1 MSAASDILKLIK
13 EKEIEFVDL
22 RFTDPRGK
30 LQHMTQD
37 LTTIDEDFLNDGTFF
52 DGSSIAGWKAINE
65 SDMILNSSEIK
76 AIEQKEFKLRKNSFS
91 LMQSAGEKC
100 ADYISS
106 NVARNKEIL
115 VICGPGNNGGDGLII
130 GNDLLNKGYKVK
142 IFLTHPLKNKKR
154 DNYKAF
160 KRLDCEVFNLK
171 DLHKELKKK
180 TKPIIVDCIFGTG
193 LNKNVNSIIK
203 NIIKAINKKKAFI
216 YSIDIPTG
224 VSSDNGKVMGE
235 AIKANITLAL
245 HCKKIGHVLFPG
257 VYFSGLI
264 KVLDIGIRKSLNKI
278 VNNRI
283 KENNPNLWINKKFP
297 WKKYNSHKYSRGRV
311 YIYGSLKNYIGAS
324 LLSSSAAIRCG
335 AGSVT
340 VVANK
345 DTIDKYNQRFFS
357 LLKIEINS
365 KEELKNFLNDSS
377 ITSFLIGPGAGV
389 NQQTIDNVKLISKF
403 VSSVVIDAD
412 AITSF
417 TKNSKELFSI
427 LDKNKIITPHEGEF
441 NRIFSDLKN
450 VKNKIEKSI
459 IASKKANCVL
469 VFKGPDT
476 IIASPDGKVCVNTI
490 STEELAVIGSGDVL
504 AGIITSLIGKNK
516 MSAFDGACAGVWLH
530 SYAARMI
537 KKGLIAEDIIK
548 NLPRALEYLA
558 KKYN

>member
-1 MSAASDILKLIK
+1 
-13 EKEIEFVDL
+13 
-22 RFTDPRGK
+22 
-30 LQHMTQD
+30 
-37 LTTIDEDFLNDGTFF
+37 
-52 DGSSIAGWKAINE
+52 
-65 SDMILNSSEIK
+65 MILNSSEIK
-76 AIEQKEFKLRKNSFS
+76 AIEQKEFKLRKSSYS

-100 ADYISS
+100 ADYISLNIS
-106 NVARNKEIL
+106 KNKELL
-115 VICGPGNNGGDGLII
+115 VVCGPGNNGGDGFVI
-130 GNDLLNKGYKVK
+130 GNSLITKGHKVK
-142 IFLTHPLKNKKR
+142 IFLILPLKNKKN

-171 DLHKELKKK
+171 DLLKELKKK

-193 LNKNVNSIIK
+193 LNKNLSSSIKDIVR
-203 NIIKAINKKKAFI
+203 AINKKKTFTI
-216 YSIDIPTG
+216 SIDMPTG
-224 VSSDNGKVMGE
+224 ISSDNGQAMGE
-235 AIKANITLAL
+235 AIKANLTLAL

-257 VYFSGLI
+257 VYFSGVI
-264 KVLDIGIRKSLNKI
+264 KVLDIGIRRSLNKI
-278 VNNRI
+278 IDNRI

-335 AGSVT
+335 TGSVT
-340 VVANK
+340 IISNK
-345 DTIDKYNQRFFS
+345 DTIDKYNQKFFS
-357 LLKIEINS
+357 LLKVEINS
-365 KEELKNFLNDSS
+365 DEELKNFLNSS
-377 ITSFLIGPGAGV
+377 PITSFLIGPGAGV

-459 IASKKANCVL
+459 KAAKKANCVL

-476 IIASPDGKVCVNTI
+476 IIASPDGEICINTI

-504 AGIITSLIGKNK
+504 SGIIASLIGKNK

-548 NLPRALEYLA
+548 NLPKALEYLA

>member
-1 MSAASDILKLIK
+1 
-13 EKEIEFVDL
+13 
-22 RFTDPRGK
+22 
-30 LQHMTQD
+30 
-37 LTTIDEDFLNDGTFF
+37 
-52 DGSSIAGWKAINE
+52 
-65 SDMILNSSEIK
+65 
-76 AIEQKEFKLRKNSFS
+76 
-91 LMQSAGEKC
+91 
-100 ADYISS
+100 
-106 NVARNKEIL
+106 
-115 VICGPGNNGGDGLII
+115 
-130 GNDLLNKGYKVK
+130 
-142 IFLTHPLKNKKR
+142 
-154 DNYKAF
+154 
-160 KRLDCEVFNLK
+160 
-171 DLHKELKKK
+171 
-180 TKPIIVDCIFGTG
+180 
-193 LNKNVNSIIK
+193 
-203 NIIKAINKKKAFI
+203 
-216 YSIDIPTG
+216 
-224 VSSDNGKVMGE
+224 MGE

-257 VYFSGLI
+257 VYFSGLV
-264 KVLDIGIRKSLNKI
+264 KVLDIGIRKSLNKM

-389 NQQTIDNVKLISKF
+389 NQQTTDNVKLISKF

-427 LDKNKIITPHEGEF
+427 LDKNKI
-441 NRIFSDLKN
+441 
-450 VKNKIEKSI
+450 EKSI

-476 IIASPDGKVCVNTI
+476 IIASPDGKVCINTI

>member
-1 MSAASDILKLIK
+1 
-13 EKEIEFVDL
+13 
-22 RFTDPRGK
+22 
-30 LQHMTQD
+30 
-37 LTTIDEDFLNDGTFF
+37 
-52 DGSSIAGWKAINE
+52 
-65 SDMILNSSEIK
+65 MILNSSEIK
-76 AIEQKEFKLRKNSFS
+76 AIEQKEFKLRKSSYS

-100 ADYISS
+100 ADYISLNIS
-106 NVARNKEIL
+106 KNKELL
-115 VICGPGNNGGDGLII
+115 VVCGPGNNGGDGFVI
-130 GNDLLNKGYKVK
+130 GNSLITKGHKVK
-142 IFLTHPLKNKKR
+142 IFLILPLKNKKN

-171 DLHKELKKK
+171 DLLKELKKK
-180 TKPIIVDCIFGTG
+180 AKPIIVDCIFGTG
-193 LNKNVNSIIK
+193 LNKNLSSSIKDIVRT
-203 NIIKAINKKKAFI
+203 INKKKTFTI
-216 YSIDIPTG
+216 SIDMPTG
-224 VSSDNGKVMGE
+224 ISSDNGQAMGE
-235 AIKANITLAL
+235 AIKANLTLAL

-257 VYFSGLI
+257 VYFSGVI
-264 KVLDIGIRKSLNKI
+264 KVLDIGIRRSLNKI
-278 VNNRI
+278 IDNRI

-335 AGSVT
+335 TGSVT
-340 VVANK
+340 IISNK
-345 DTIDKYNQRFFS
+345 DTIDKYNQKFFS
-357 LLKIEINS
+357 LLKVEINS
-365 KEELKNFLNDSS
+365 DEELKNFLNSSS

-459 IASKKANCVL
+459 KAAKKANCVL

-476 IIASPDGKVCVNTI
+476 IIASPDGEICINTI

-504 AGIITSLIGKNK
+504 SGIIASLIGKNK

-548 NLPRALEYLA
+548 NLPKALEYLA

>member
-1 MSAASDILKLIK
+1 
-13 EKEIEFVDL
+13 
-22 RFTDPRGK
+22 
-30 LQHMTQD
+30 
-37 LTTIDEDFLNDGTFF
+37 
-52 DGSSIAGWKAINE
+52 
-65 SDMILNSSEIK
+65 MILNSSEIK

-100 ADYISS
+100 ANYISS
-106 NVARNKEIL
+106 KVSKNKELL
-115 VICGPGNNGGDGLII
+115 VICGPGNNGGDGFII
-130 GNDLLNKGYKVK
+130 AKSLLNKGYKVK
-142 IFLTHPLKNKKR
+142 IFLILPLKNKKK

-160 KRLDCEVFNLK
+160 KQLNYNVFNLK
-171 DLHKELKKK
+171 DLHQELKKK
-180 TKPIIVDCIFGTG
+180 TNPIIVDSIFGTG
-193 LNKNVNSIIK
+193 LNKNLSSEIK
-203 NIIKAINKKKAFI
+203 NIIKAINKKRAFI
-216 YSIDIPTG
+216 FSIDIPTG
-224 VSSDNGKVMGE
+224 ISSDNGQIMGD
-235 AIKANITLAL
+235 AIKANLTLAL

-264 KVLDIGIRKSLNKI
+264 KVLDIGIRKSSNKI
-278 VNNRI
+278 ANNNI
-283 KENNPNLWINKKFP
+283 KENNPNLWINKRFP

-340 VVANK
+340 IVANK
-345 DTIDKYNQRFFS
+345 ETIDKYNQKFFS
-357 LLKIEINS
+357 LLKVEINS
-365 KEELKNFLNDSS
+365 KEELKKLLNHSP

-389 NQQTIDNVKLISKF
+389 NQETIDNTKLISKF
-403 VSSVVIDAD
+403 VSNVVIDAD

-417 TKNSKELFSI
+417 AKNPKELFLI

-441 NRIFSDLKN
+441 NRIFPDLKN
-450 VKNKIEKSI
+450 VKNKIEKSVK
-459 IASKKANCVL
+459 AAKKANCIL

-504 AGIITSLIGKNK
+504 SGIITSLVGKNK

-548 NLPRALEYLA
+548 NLPKALEQLD

>member
-1 MSAASDILKLIK
+1 
-13 EKEIEFVDL
+13 
-22 RFTDPRGK
+22 
-30 LQHMTQD
+30 
-37 LTTIDEDFLNDGTFF
+37 
-52 DGSSIAGWKAINE
+52 
-65 SDMILNSSEIK
+65 MILNSSEIK
-76 AIEQKEFKLRKNSFS
+76 AIEQKEFKLRKSSYS

-100 ADYISS
+100 ADYISLNIS
-106 NVARNKEIL
+106 KNKELL
-115 VICGPGNNGGDGLII
+115 VVCGPGNNGGDGFVI
-130 GNDLLNKGYKVK
+130 GNSLITKGHKVK
-142 IFLTHPLKNKKR
+142 IFLILPLKNKKN

-171 DLHKELKKK
+171 DLLKELKKK

-193 LNKNVNSIIK
+193 LNKNLSSSIKDIVRT
-203 NIIKAINKKKAFI
+203 INKKKTFTI
-216 YSIDIPTG
+216 SIDMPTG
-224 VSSDNGKVMGE
+224 ISSDNGQAMGE
-235 AIKANITLAL
+235 AIKANLTLAL

-257 VYFSGLI
+257 VYFSGVI
-264 KVLDIGIRKSLNKI
+264 KVLDIGIRRSLNKI
-278 VNNRI
+278 IDNRI

-335 AGSVT
+335 TGSVT
-340 VVANK
+340 IISNK
-345 DTIDKYNQRFFS
+345 DTIDKYNQKFFS
-357 LLKIEINS
+357 LLKVEINS
-365 KEELKNFLNDSS
+365 DEELKNFLNSSS

-459 IASKKANCVL
+459 KAAKKANCVL

-476 IIASPDGKVCVNTI
+476 IIASPDGEICINTI

-504 AGIITSLIGKNK
+504 SGIIASLIGKNK

-548 NLPRALEYLA
+548 NLPKALVYLA

>member
-1 MSAASDILKLIK
+1 
-13 EKEIEFVDL
+13 
-22 RFTDPRGK
+22 
-30 LQHMTQD
+30 
-37 LTTIDEDFLNDGTFF
+37 
-52 DGSSIAGWKAINE
+52 
-65 SDMILNSSEIK
+65 MILNSSEIK
-76 AIEQKEFKLRKNSFS
+76 AIEQKEFKLRKSSYS

-100 ADYISS
+100 ADYISLNIS
-106 NVARNKEIL
+106 KNKELL
-115 VICGPGNNGGDGLII
+115 VVCGPGNNGGDGFVI
-130 GNDLLNKGYKVK
+130 GNSLITKGHKVK
-142 IFLTHPLKNKKR
+142 IFLILPLKNKKN

-171 DLHKELKKK
+171 DLLKELKKK

-193 LNKNVNSIIK
+193 LNKNLSSSIKDIVR
-203 NIIKAINKKKAFI
+203 AINKKKTFTI
-216 YSIDIPTG
+216 SIDMPTG
-224 VSSDNGKVMGE
+224 ISSDNGQVMGE
-235 AIKANITLAL
+235 AIKANLTLAL

-257 VYFSGLI
+257 VYFSGVI
-264 KVLDIGIRKSLNKI
+264 KVLDIGIRRSLNKI
-278 VNNRI
+278 IDNRI

-297 WKKYNSHKYSRGRV
+297 WKKYNSHKYSRGKV

-335 AGSVT
+335 TGSVT
-340 VVANK
+340 IISNK
-345 DTIDKYNQRFFS
+345 DTIDKYNQKFFS
-357 LLKIEINS
+357 LLKVEINS
-365 KEELKNFLNDSS
+365 DEELKNFLNSSS

-450 VKNKIEKSI
+450 VKNKIEKTI
-459 IASKKANCVL
+459 KAAKKANCVL

-476 IIASPDGKVCVNTI
+476 IIASPDGEICINTI

-504 AGIITSLIGKNK
+504 SGIIASLIGKNK

-548 NLPRALEYLA
+548 NLPKALEYLA
-558 KKYN
+558 EKYN

>member
-1 MSAASDILKLIK
+1 
-13 EKEIEFVDL
+13 
-22 RFTDPRGK
+22 
-30 LQHMTQD
+30 
-37 LTTIDEDFLNDGTFF
+37 
-52 DGSSIAGWKAINE
+52 
-65 SDMILNSSEIK
+65 MILNSSEIK
-76 AIEQKEFKLRKNSFS
+76 AIEQKEFKLRKSSYS

-100 ADYISS
+100 ADYISL
-106 NVARNKEIL
+106 NIPKNKELL
-115 VICGPGNNGGDGLII
+115 VVCGPGNNGGDGFVI
-130 GNDLLNKGYKVK
+130 GNSLITKGHKVK
-142 IFLTHPLKNKKR
+142 IFLILPLKNKKN

-160 KRLDCEVFNLK
+160 KRLDCEFFNLK
-171 DLHKELKKK
+171 NLLKELKKK

-193 LNKNVNSIIK
+193 LNKNLSFSIKDIVRT
-203 NIIKAINKKKAFI
+203 INKKKTFTI
-216 YSIDIPTG
+216 SIDMPTG
-224 VSSDNGKVMGE
+224 ISSDNGQAMGE
-235 AIKANITLAL
+235 AIKANLTLAL

-257 VYFSGLI
+257 VYFSGVI
-264 KVLDIGIRKSLNKI
+264 KVLDIGIRRSLNKI
-278 VNNRI
+278 IDNRI

-335 AGSVT
+335 TGSVT
-340 VVANK
+340 IISNK
-345 DTIDKYNQRFFS
+345 DTIDKYNQKFFS
-357 LLKIEINS
+357 LLKVEINS
-365 KEELKNFLNDSS
+365 DEELKNFLNSSS

-459 IASKKANCVL
+459 KAAKKANCVL

-476 IIASPDGKVCVNTI
+476 IIASPDGEICINTI

-504 AGIITSLIGKNK
+504 SGIIASLIGKNK

-548 NLPRALEYLA
+548 NLPKALEYLA

>member
-1 MSAASDILKLIK
+1 
-13 EKEIEFVDL
+13 
-22 RFTDPRGK
+22 
-30 LQHMTQD
+30 
-37 LTTIDEDFLNDGTFF
+37 
-52 DGSSIAGWKAINE
+52 
-65 SDMILNSSEIK
+65 MILNSSEIK

-100 ADYISS
+100 ANYISS
-106 NVARNKEIL
+106 KVSKNKELL
-115 VICGPGNNGGDGLII
+115 VISGPGNNGGDGFII
-130 GNDLLNKGYKVK
+130 GNCLLKKGYIVK
-142 IFLTHPLKNKKR
+142 IFLTIPLKNKKN

-160 KRLDCEVFNLK
+160 NELNCKVFNLK
-171 DLHKELKKK
+171 DLHKELKRK
-180 TKPIIVDCIFGTG
+180 TNPIIVDCIFGTG
-193 LNKNVNSIIK
+193 LNKNVSPSIK
-203 NIIKAINKKKAFI
+203 NVIKAINKKRAFVF
-216 YSIDIPTG
+216 SIDIPTG
-224 VSSDNGKVMGE
+224 IDSDNGQIMGE
-235 AIKANITLAL
+235 AIKANLTLAL
-245 HCKKIGHVLFPG
+245 HSKKIGNVLFPG
-257 VYFSGLI
+257 VYFSGLV

-278 VNNRI
+278 ANNKI
-283 KENNPNLWINKKFP
+283 KENNPNLWINKRFP

-340 VVANK
+340 IVANK
-345 DTIDKYNQRFFS
+345 DTIDKYNQKFFS

-365 KEELKNFLNDSS
+365 NEELKKLLIHSP

-389 NQQTIDNVKLISKF
+389 NKETIENTKLISQF
-403 VSSVVIDAD
+403 VSNTVIDAD

-417 TKNSKELFSI
+417 AKNPKELFSI

-441 NRIFSDLKN
+441 NRIFPDLKN
-450 VKNKIEKSI
+450 IKNKMEKSTK
-459 IASKKANCVL
+459 AAKKANCIL

-504 AGIITSLIGKNK
+504 SGIITSLVGKNK

-548 NLPRALEYLA
+548 NLPKALEQLD

>member
-1 MSAASDILKLIK
+1 
-13 EKEIEFVDL
+13 
-22 RFTDPRGK
+22 
-30 LQHMTQD
+30 
-37 LTTIDEDFLNDGTFF
+37 
-52 DGSSIAGWKAINE
+52 
-65 SDMILNSSEIK
+65 MILNSTEIK

-100 ADYISS
+100 ADYISRKIS
-106 NVARNKEIL
+106 KNKELL
-115 VICGPGNNGGDGLII
+115 VVCGPGNNGGDGFII
-130 GNDLLNKGYKVK
+130 GNSLLNKGFNVK
-142 IFLTHPLKNKKR
+142 IFLILPLKYKKN

-160 KRLDCEVFNLK
+160 KKLDSEVLNLK

-180 TKPIIVDCIFGTG
+180 TKPIIIDCIFGTG
-193 LNKNVNSIIK
+193 LNKNVSSSIK
-203 NIIKAINKKKAFI
+203 NIITEINKKKAFI
-216 YSIDIPTG
+216 FSIDLPTG
-224 VSSDNGKVMGE
+224 ISSDNGQIMGA
-235 AIKANITLAL
+235 AIKAKLTLAL

-278 VNNRI
+278 VDNRI
-283 KENNPNLWINKKFP
+283 KENNPNLWINKRFP

-340 VVANK
+340 IIANK
-345 DTIDKYNQRFFS
+345 DTIDKYNHRFFS

-365 KEELKNFLNDSS
+365 KEELKDLLSYSS

-389 NQQTIDNVKLISKF
+389 NQETIENTKLISKYI
-403 VSSVVIDAD
+403 SNVVIDAD

-417 TKNSKELFSI
+417 AKNPKELFSI

-450 VKNKIEKSI
+450 VKNKIEKSVK
-459 IASKKANCVL
+459 AAKKANCIL

-504 AGIITSLIGKNK
+504 SGIITSLVGKNK

-548 NLPRALEYLA
+548 NLPKVLEQLA

>member
-1 MSAASDILKLIK
+1 
-13 EKEIEFVDL
+13 
-22 RFTDPRGK
+22 
-30 LQHMTQD
+30 
-37 LTTIDEDFLNDGTFF
+37 
-52 DGSSIAGWKAINE
+52 
-65 SDMILNSSEIK
+65 MILNSSEIK
-76 AIEQKEFKLRKNSFS
+76 AIEQKEFKLRKSSYS

-100 ADYISS
+100 ADYISLNIS
-106 NVARNKEIL
+106 KNKELL
-115 VICGPGNNGGDGLII
+115 VVCGPGNNGGDGFVI
-130 GNDLLNKGYKVK
+130 GNSLITKGHKVK
-142 IFLTHPLKNKKR
+142 IFLILPLKNKKN

-171 DLHKELKKK
+171 DLLKELKKK

-193 LNKNVNSIIK
+193 LNKNLSSSIKDIVR
-203 NIIKAINKKKAFI
+203 AINKKKTFTI
-216 YSIDIPTG
+216 SIDMPTG
-224 VSSDNGKVMGE
+224 ISSDNGQVMGE
-235 AIKANITLAL
+235 TIKANLTLAL

-257 VYFSGLI
+257 VYFSGVI
-264 KVLDIGIRKSLNKI
+264 KVLDIGIRRSLNKI
-278 VNNRI
+278 IDNRI

-335 AGSVT
+335 TGSVT
-340 VVANK
+340 IISNK
-345 DTIDKYNQRFFS
+345 DTIDKYNQKFFS
-357 LLKIEINS
+357 LLKVEINS
-365 KEELKNFLNDSS
+365 DEELKNFLNSSS

-389 NQQTIDNVKLISKF
+389 NKQTIDNVKLISKF

-459 IASKKANCVL
+459 KAAKKANCVL

-476 IIASPDGKVCVNTI
+476 IIASPDGEICINTI

-504 AGIITSLIGKNK
+504 SGIIASLIGKNK

-548 NLPRALEYLA
+548 NLPKALEYLA

>member
-1 MSAASDILKLIK
+1 
-13 EKEIEFVDL
+13 
-22 RFTDPRGK
+22 
-30 LQHMTQD
+30 
-37 LTTIDEDFLNDGTFF
+37 
-52 DGSSIAGWKAINE
+52 
-65 SDMILNSSEIK
+65 MILNSSEIK

-106 NVARNKEIL
+106 NVARNKEVL
-115 VICGPGNNGGDGLII
+115 VICGPGNNGGDGFII

-264 KVLDIGIRKSLNKI
+264 KVLDIGIRKSLNKMA
-278 VNNRI
+278 NNRI

-365 KEELKNFLNDSS
+365 KEELKNFLNDSL

-441 NRIFSDLKN
+441 NRIFTDLKH

-530 SYAARMI
+530 SYAARVT

-548 NLPRALEYLA
+548 NLPSALSFLSESYY
-558 KKYN
+558 KS